1 MINTS
6 PTVWQTIKSFAANG
20 LAIAAIA
27 TSSVVVATSIP
38 SPAQASTA
46 FNCVLYAKSQVP
58 SLPNGLWTLADK
70 RRIINSSQPTPG
82 AVAIIDNRVSNPVIR
97 NYGHV
102 AVVRD
107 VYGNGT
113 IRIQESNW
121 GGCGIRYRTGTP
133 ANLGILGYF
142 RPR

>member
-20 LAIAAIA
+20 LAVAAIA

-38 SPAQASTA
+38 SPAQASTDC
-46 FNCVLYAKSQVP
+46 NVLYAKSQVP
-58 SLPNGLWTLADK
+58 SLPSLPNSLLK
-70 RRIINSSQPTPG
+70 SMIKIINSSQPTPG
-82 AVAIIDNRVSNPVIR
+82 AVAIIKHPDILRQT
-97 NYGHV
+97 GLL
-102 AVVRD
+102 AVVRN

-121 GGCGIRYRTGTP
+121 QTCRIGYRTDKP
-133 ANLGILGYF
+133 AQLGILGYF